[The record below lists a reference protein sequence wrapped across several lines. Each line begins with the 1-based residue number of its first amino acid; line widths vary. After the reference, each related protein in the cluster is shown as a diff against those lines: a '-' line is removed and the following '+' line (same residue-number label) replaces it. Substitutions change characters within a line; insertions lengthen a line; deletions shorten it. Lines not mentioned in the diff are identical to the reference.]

1 MAGKVLSEEAG
12 RALAAQV
19 KERYGT
25 EVAVSGLQIQLK
37 NGVKDSSGAKVVLS
51 TATIPVAT
59 QSVAGAMSAGD
70 KAKLDGIAA
79 GAKPYGKAGKNVLG
93 LVMTTSGAEDTAVK
107 ASGSGYAPTP
117 IVDGVPYFHDTTYVA
132 ATQSA
137 PGLMTAAD
145 KKKLDGVASGANAYS
160 LPAASSTQL
169 GGVKVGSG
177 LACTGGVLS
186 TVDASPFTVLFS
198 SDAGT
203 AGDFS
208 LYADASAYSVIE
220 VVYGNGTRRASTS
233 CVNGDDAHMSLT
245 AFNDQASWQYVGA
258 LRVSGKSCS
267 WQGNSTYNP
276 SSGSWGAVAQGE
288 LRVFKVI
295 GWAGEAMDAWEASY

>member
-1 MAGKVLSEEAG
+1 MPRVIDEAGGKVLAQ
-12 RALAAQV
+12 QV
-19 KERYGT
+19 KTCLRGLS
-25 EVAVSGLQIQLK
+25 VSGRTITFVR
-37 NGVKDSSGAKVVLS
+37 GDGTTGS
-51 TATIPVAT
+51 ATT
-59 QSVAGAMSAGD
+59 Q
-70 KAKLDGIAA
+70 
-79 GAKPYGKAGKNVLG
+79 
-93 LVMTTSGAEDTAVK
+93 
-107 ASGSGYAPTP
+107 
-117 IVDGVPYFHDTTYVA
+117 DTTYGA

-137 PGLMTAAD
+137 SGLMTAAD

-295 GWAGEAMDAWEASY
+295 GWAGEAMDAWGASY

>member
-1 MAGKVLSEEAG
+1 MARFLIGNVKGPKGDAGATGPQGPAGARGATGATGPQGPKGETGATGPQGPTGKQGPTGPTGPA
-12 RALAAQV
+12 
-19 KERYGT
+19 
-25 EVAVSGLQIQLK
+25 GLQGPQGIQGPK
-37 NGVKDSSGAKVVLS
+37 GDTG
-51 TATIPVAT
+51 P
-59 QSVAGAMSAGD
+59 QGPAGAQGPQGVQGQKGDTGPRGPAGP
-70 KAKLDGIAA
+70 A
-79 GAKPYGKAGKNVLG
+79 GPKG
-93 LVMTTSGAEDTAVK
+93 E
-107 ASGSGYAPTP
+107 
-117 IVDGVPYFHDTTYVA
+117 
-132 ATQSA
+132 
-137 PGLMTAAD
+137 PGFD
-145 KKKLDGVASGANAYS
+145 
-160 LPAASSTQL
+160 
-169 GGVKVGSG
+169 
-177 LACTGGVLS
+177 
-186 TVDASPFTVLFS
+186 VLFS

-267 WQGNSTYNP
+267 WQGNYTYNP

-295 GWAGEAMDAWEASY
+295 GWAGEAMDAWGASY